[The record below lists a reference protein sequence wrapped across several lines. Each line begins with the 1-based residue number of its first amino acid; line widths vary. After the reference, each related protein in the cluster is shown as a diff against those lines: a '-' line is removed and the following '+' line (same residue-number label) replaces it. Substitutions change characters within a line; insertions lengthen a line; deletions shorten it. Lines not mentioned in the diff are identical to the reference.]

1 MAGLQDLLDK
11 YVYGDRTKQKIKDRK
26 DENRESYGIGKAD
39 PRKQGPAFAP
49 DSSQNRNKNVSPIVD
64 TEKAISRG
72 FVNPIVEIGELI
84 GLAEEGSSKNV
95 GLKSIAERDYSGLSD
110 QERLALVRT
119 KYKKDTSPIIGVKKG
134 YEGVGGFTEDPRGQ
148 SDIGGVDAA
157 RYRNNILFNDILLG
171 EYLDPKDGSVKY
183 TDTAVRDQ
191 FAKMVKEDSFAY
203 GAGLGGMYAIDL
215 SPVGLIGAAKL
226 VAKVPGAIKTAL
238 TSSYGKAATQLTAAL
253 TIAEASTTDA
263 EGASKGKL
271 IKEGIE
277 YLTNTGKVVSV
288 TNKKG
293 IDIVKQTLKQIEK
306 NKLKSTSQPTVENPN
321 KELQAIFDGM
331 DSRINPSSKY
341 KKKENLNKEIVT
353 FKYNNPL
360 YTGKEIAKHF
370 ANLYGNKGPSHGTV
384 GKLLDETG
392 LSSGTTGIKNSSK
405 IFANELKIAY
415 AKYFEQT
422 GQIPRTD
429 ELAAFMGVKTKRIY
443 SLREAV
449 KNNNSNL
456 LENFPFK
463 IGTYTQGGTFDRTT
477 NAAKKLKLR
486 SEFYA
491 DPNISTEIKDV
502 RRRIEKTLK
511 KWNAAFP
518 NAQKQL
524 DHIDGFI
531 NSQIRGT
538 KYESLEN
545 WQILDKKLNGY
556 KAALY
561 ENPKNGL
568 NAIKDKIKTA
578 TGPEKIKLEAKYEA
592 MLETYK
598 EILADSEVI
607 MRFDGLDGIPQ
618 AFIDANK
625 IARSSNTVEDLTKQL
640 NDMQK
645 ALDDNAESISKFK
658 NIEETFTTGMKNRY
672 GRNEGGRVPGR
683 AHYAEM
689 TPDGVQVHHSFLS
702 SDRDNTKPVINPL
715 RMFADNNAPYNP
727 ELIPGTAEYAVA
739 QVLGS
744 GDTERDLKERRR
756 KRDEAREEQ
765 DVIEESRDFLSS
777 KKPLEFHFTELLDPR
792 KVMDNPLIRRGIN
805 GNIYGAGTYL
815 MELAE
820 TIVNGSV
827 DPQQVALGFGGKK
840 DQSIPAQE
848 GRIQFEEYFPYLHKA
863 YEMSTQ
869 ALPETPTEQTYISVI
884 DELNRGMDRGLINLS
899 YDIFDLAFAGL
910 DGASGALG
918 KDSDFAGALKKSFDN
933 MDKTDP
939 ESWVGKI
946 SAIGTEFGVPG
957 GTIFKLVNRF
967 RKILGGAAGTNLF
980 AQQTWNLKGGQKA
993 GAVISNIIKRSGTG
1007 AVTFGI
1013 NDFVVGSQ
1021 YNSMNE
1027 YFGDNPLLFDEKL
1040 GYEPEDISDL
1050 TGRDLLMA
1058 NFRNRLRFAADGAII
1073 GGLFP
1078 LVGPAF
1084 KYGINPAARYVGAPV
1099 VGAGARVV
1107 GAGMTVGSKI
1117 LATDKYITP
1126 NLVKLGTKG
1135 ASLLGKDIISRLG
1148 AASASVFS
1156 GQNMAGQWGNFTK
1169 VLRAPLPKME
1179 DWGMFK
1185 VTSSN
1190 PLEVGLKRFDKF
1202 LGFFRDRGNQTI
1214 NNFYLTKRT
1223 EQFITGKSKEI
1234 EKLLKSIEVK
1244 SYDLANGFLKTNN
1257 KNITSPQGELYFME
1271 QVSSYLKGQIPI
1283 SKLPLEL
1290 QSMAKN
1296 LSDEFDTIRKSFKD
1310 VLPEGEL
1317 KTFLDTNLKEYM
1329 RHSFAAFSNPK
1340 YKIIDDIDN
1349 VAMMGERSESTL
1361 AAALGKKGLSGT
1373 KAEVDAAFASISKK
1387 DLYQNALQYITKQI
1401 QNNPEMLA
1409 AAMKRPGGLLAH
1421 AKHHLK
1427 EIIAKTKIENRD
1439 PIEIMQNIA
1448 RENLGL
1454 PELIVRTGD
1463 ELPQVIKKFLGQQ
1476 QGLRDSVVTT
1486 TASLLTQSANMRMYN
1501 KMLDDG
1507 LKNKWIFRTREEA
1520 RAAGIIDPQRIAS
1533 GTDGRMAGLTG
1544 EFNPKIA
1551 EHFASPEIATSI
1563 GKAEGG
1569 MFDDL
1574 YQNVFIQGLIGY
1586 KAGVQTMKTVF
1597 SPSTQARNFLSAGF
1611 FPLNMGHIGGK
1622 SSVTDAFKMT
1632 MDDIFGAGRTMD
1644 EEGLIKNISRKV
1656 ELGVLDE
1663 NIVVSELQ
1671 AVLRDIKSGKL
1682 KSLSGLSE
1690 KINATALSD
1699 TATKLYAG
1707 GDNVWKW
1714 YGHEYV
1720 KSQLRDVGFK
1730 NVDEALAYAKRMF
1743 NVDMGKINP
1752 MTGANKNMFDVIE
1765 EIAAYT
1771 VRETYPTYS
1780 KVPELVKVF
1789 RRIPFVGNFVSFP
1802 AEILRTSMAT
1812 TAYGL
1817 KHVMDDNPLLRQIG
1831 YRTLMGQTMAL
1842 GGVAT
1847 AVKGIGEAYTG
1858 ISGEKMDNWKKNF
1871 APEFMRNSYIIPIG
1885 KIPRVNSVGQKIK
1898 DKDGNIKYKD
1908 DQFRVFDMSRFAPY
1922 DLITSSVSNIMNRF
1936 TGPKKERLDPRVAE
1950 GEVMREFFTTAGPLY
1965 DLAGGTFFGTAIGF
1979 EPIIPLISSGRD
1991 KNGVSVFKDTDEF
2004 STKVDKFMAHWFKTV
2019 KPGGVA
2025 SAQKVFDAIQGD
2037 VQKGSGVPINLGSE
2051 LFKLFGGSDVKI
2063 DMNSAFRYKIADF
2076 KSSFIDTKESRYITT
2091 GDFRSA
2097 GPDYLL
2103 AQYNQMNKEAFNEQY
2118 QFYKAVRAA
2127 RGRNNMEEKRIKA
2140 AELALIPLE
2149 QRDKKYINIDGT
2161 AKNELQILSVIIRDS
2176 RLLSDDAI
2184 EDLLRQRLG
2193 KSAAKDILKG
2203 EFKPVS
2209 TGIGEG
2215 RKDGALDTRMKN
2227 IYRNNPGIERYFP
2240 ESYFL
2245 PKSLE
2250 EAKKTWSKRK
2260 FEDYEEGS
2268 DFIERRGDRD
2278 RFLNPSEKG
2287 MTETQTK
2294 PETETPPVQVA
2305 DSGEAIPAN
2314 LSSSNGVVNQTS
2326 GLTSTEEA
2334 LLSPSEQLIRK
2345 TQRGIA

>member
-1 MAGLQDLLDK
+1 MTKNQKHSMQVSLFNYNRFVKSKGNKITPDELQKIFQETLDGYVPSKYFSSKIRAGADGEPATRLASPSGSVFGATVREILKPTKIEGGGNMATFFTPPTQTQLKKIQKAWDNRYQQPVRKPQINRINTLSSNKKINEIMIGEKRLPTIEELAEALPNLTNNQRAKAVTEYIELLDGK
-11 YVYGDRTKQKIKDRK
+11 TFYTGTQGALNPVRKRRILASNLYEQLRKSTQYDVYRIASYNSALNQMDNVILRGNTKQVSMKSNAVNILKNNGVDTQLINIHEPTSVSTAARFNMHSYANFIVPETAIKNKGIISDTQSYLSKRLAELQEGTINRNQLLKKYDEFVKNKGLRK
-26 DENRESYGIGKAD
+26 DEVVTILSPTSKAINNWYGK
-39 PRKQGPAFAP
+39 
-49 DSSQNRNKNVSPIVD
+49 KNVARYLEEYGMDLVGEAKKSGFAFGVPK
-64 TEKAISRG
+64 KAIVLDD
-72 FVNPIVEIGELI
+72 FVKE
-84 GLAEEGSSKNV
+84 
-95 GLKSIAERDYSGLSD
+95 
-110 QERLALVRT
+110 
-119 KYKKDTSPIIGVKKG
+119 
-134 YEGVGGFTEDPRGQ
+134 GGFG
-148 SDIGGVDAA
+148 
-157 RYRNNILFNDILLG
+157 Y
-171 EYLDPKDGSVKY
+171 
-183 TDTAVRDQ
+183 
-191 FAKMVKEDSFAY
+191 
-203 GAGLGGMYAIDL
+203 
-215 SPVGLIGAAKL
+215 
-226 VAKVPGAIKTAL
+226 
-238 TSSYGKAATQLTAAL
+238 
-253 TIAEASTTDA
+253 
-263 EGASKGKL
+263 
-271 IKEGIE
+271 
-277 YLTNTGKVVSV
+277 SV
-288 TNKKG
+288 TS
-293 IDIVKQTLKQIEK
+293 
-306 NKLKSTSQPTVENPN
+306 KS
-321 KELQAIFDGM
+321 M
-331 DSRINPSSKY
+331 
-341 KKKENLNKEIVT
+341 
-353 FKYNNPL
+353 
-360 YTGKEIAKHF
+360 
-370 ANLYGNKGPSHGTV
+370 
-384 GKLLDETG
+384 
-392 LSSGTTGIKNSSK
+392 
-405 IFANELKIAY
+405 
-415 AKYFEQT
+415 
-422 GQIPRTD
+422 
-429 ELAAFMGVKTKRIY
+429 
-443 SLREAV
+443 
-449 KNNNSNL
+449 
-456 LENFPFK
+456 
-463 IGTYTQGGTFDRTT
+463 
-477 NAAKKLKLR
+477 
-486 SEFYA
+486 
-491 DPNISTEIKDV
+491 
-502 RRRIEKTLK
+502 
-511 KWNAAFP
+511 
-518 NAQKQL
+518 
-524 DHIDGFI
+524 
-531 NSQIRGT
+531 
-538 KYESLEN
+538 
-545 WQILDKKLNGY
+545 
-556 KAALY
+556 
-561 ENPKNGL
+561 
-568 NAIKDKIKTA
+568 
-578 TGPEKIKLEAKYEA
+578 
-592 MLETYK
+592 
-598 EILADSEVI
+598 
-607 MRFDGLDGIPQ
+607 
-618 AFIDANK
+618 
-625 IARSSNTVEDLTKQL
+625 
-640 NDMQK
+640 
-645 ALDDNAESISKFK
+645 
-658 NIEETFTTGMKNRY
+658 
-672 GRNEGGRVPGR
+672 GGRVPGR

-689 TPDGVQVHHSFLS
+689 TPDGVQTEHAFLS
-702 SDRDNTKPVINPL
+702 SEEDLSKKVINPL
-715 RMFADNNAPYNP
+715 RASRDDDLPYTP

-744 GDTERDLKERRR
+744 GDTDSADLARQERRKEFLR
-756 KRDEAREEQ
+756 VKEERELL
-765 DVIEESRDFLSS
+765 EESRGFLSS

-805 GNIYGAGTYL
+805 GNVYGAGTYL

-820 TIVNGSV
+820 TIVNGGV
-827 DPQQVALGFGGKK
+827 DPQQVALGFGGQK
-840 DQSIPAQE
+840 DKSIPAQE

-899 YDIFDLAFAGL
+899 YDVFDLAFAGL

-967 RKILGGAAGTNLF
+967 RKILGGAAGANLF
-980 AQQTWNLKGGQKA
+980 AQQTWNLKGAQKA

-1040 GYEPEDISDL
+1040 GYEPEDVSDL

-1169 VLRAPLPKME
+1169 VLKSPLPKME

-1223 EQFITGKSKEI
+1223 EQFITSKSKEI

-1387 DLYQNALQYITKQI
+1387 DLYQNALQYVTKQI

-1520 RAAGIIDPQRIAS
+1520 RAGGIIDPQRIAS

-1622 SSVTDAFKMT
+1622 ASVTDAFKMT
-1632 MDDIFGAGRTMD
+1632 MDDIFGAGRTVD
-1644 EEGLIKNISRKV
+1644 EESLIKNISRKV
-1656 ELGVLDE
+1656 DLGVLDE

-1690 KINATALSD
+1690 KINATAFSD

-1752 MTGANKNMFDVIE
+1752 MTGANKNMLDVIE

-1789 RRIPFVGNFVSFP
+1789 RRVPFVGNFVSFP

-1858 ISGEKMDNWKKNF
+1858 ISAEKMDNWKKNF
-1871 APEFMRNSYIIPIG
+1871 APEFMRNSYVIPIG
-1885 KIPRVNSVGQKIK
+1885 KIPVRNDNGQIK
-1898 DKDGNIKYKD
+1898 KKKDGSIIYRD

-1936 TGPKKERLDPRVAE
+1936 MGPKKERLDPRVAE

-1979 EPIIPLISSGRD
+1979 EPIIPLLSSGRD
-1991 KNGVSVFKDTDEF
+1991 KNGVSIFKSSDQFPD
-2004 STKVDKFMAHWFKTV
+2004 KVDKFMAHWFKTV

-2037 VQKGSGVPINLGSE
+2037 VQKGSGVPIDLSSE
-2051 LFKLFGGSDVKI
+2051 LFKLFGGSDVRI
-2063 DMNSAFRYKIADF
+2063 DMGSAFRYKIADY
-2076 KSSFIDTKESRYITT
+2076 KSSFIDTKEPRYITT

-2097 GPDYLL
+2097 GPDYLE

-2127 RGRNNMEEKRIKA
+2127 RGLNNIEEKKA
-2140 AELALIPLE
+2140 KVDLLKTIPVSEL
-2149 QRDKKYINIDGT
+2149 DKKYLNKDGT
-2161 AKNELQILSVIIRDS
+2161 RKTTRNLLKQVIDDS
-2176 RLLSDDAI
+2176 RLLNDT
-2184 EDLLRQRLG
+2184 DLMT
-2193 KSAAKDILKG
+2193 ILIDRVG
-2203 EFKPVS
+2203 ESTAESILNGYFKPVA
-2209 TGIGEG
+2209 TGIGKG
-2215 RKDGALDTRMKN
+2215 NKQGVLNARMN
-2227 IYRNNPGIERYFP
+2227 SIYKNNPGIDKFFSRE
-2240 ESYFL
+2240 YFL
-2245 PKSLE
+2245 PESLE
-2250 EAKKTWSKRK
+2250 LLKERWSVRK
-2260 FEDYEEGS
+2260 FEDYENE
-2268 DFIERRGDRD
+2268 
-2278 RFLNPSEKG
+2278 SEYIKK
-2287 MTETQTK
+2287 QDSTK
-2294 PETETPPVQVA
+2294 PNKYFNDDLLFPGRNTSSLPTETPSVQVA

>member
-11 YVYGDRTKQKIKDRK
+11 YVYGNATKQKISDRK
-26 DENRESYGIGKAD
+26 DETRESYGIGKAD
-39 PRKQGPAFAP
+39 PRKQGPAFAL
-49 DSSQNRNKNVSPIVD
+49 DSPQNRNKNVSPIVD
-64 TEKAISRG
+64 TQNAISRG

-84 GLAEEGSSKNV
+84 GLAEEGSSENV

-110 QERLALVRT
+110 QERLALIRT
-119 KYKKDTSPIIGVKKG
+119 RYKEDTSPIIGVKKG

-171 EYLDPKDGSVKY
+171 EYLDPKDGSVEY

-203 GAGLGGMYAIDL
+203 QAGLGGMYAIDL
-215 SPVGLIGAAKL
+215 SPAGLIGAAKL
-226 VAKVPGAIKTAL
+226 VAKVPGAVKTTL
-238 TSSYGKAATQLTAAL
+238 TSKYGKAATQVTAAL

-263 EGASKGKL
+263 EGASKGKI

-277 YLTNTGKVVSV
+277 YLTKTGKVVSV

-293 IDIVKQTLKQIEK
+293 IDVVKQTLKQIEK
-306 NKLKSTSQPTVENPN
+306 NKLKSNQPTVENPN

-331 DSRINPSSKY
+331 NSRLNSTSRY
-341 KKKENLNKEIVT
+341 KKLEALNKEIVT

-360 YTGKEIAKHF
+360 YSGKEISKHF
-370 ANLYGNKGPSHGTV
+370 ANLYGNKGPSTGTV

-392 LSSGTTGIKNSSK
+392 LSSSRTGILDSSK
-405 IFANELKIAY
+405 IFAGELKTAY

-429 ELAAFMGVKTKRIY
+429 ELAAFMGVKPKRIY

-449 KNNNSNL
+449 KNNNSDL
-456 LENFPFK
+456 LEKFPFK

-477 NAAKKLKLR
+477 NAAKKLKFR
-486 SEFYA
+486 ADFYN
-491 DPNISTEIKDV
+491 DPNISTEIKDI
-502 RRRIEKTLK
+502 RRRMEKTLK
-511 KWNAAFP
+511 EWNTAFP

-531 NSQIRGT
+531 NSEVRGT

-568 NAIKDKIKTA
+568 IAIKDKIKTA

-592 MLETYK
+592 MLETYN
-598 EILADSEVI
+598 EILVDSEVI

-625 IARSSNTVEDLTKQL
+625 TTRSSNTVEDLTKQL

-645 ALDDNAESISKFK
+645 ALDNNAM
-658 NIEETFTTGMKNRY
+658 T
-672 GRNEGGRVPGR
+672 EGGRVPGR
-683 AHYAEM
+683 AHYSEM
-689 TPDGVQVHHSFLS
+689 TPDGVQVHHAFLS

-715 RMFADNNAPYNP
+715 REFLDDDMPYNA

-739 QVLGS
+739 QAIGP
-744 GDTERDLKERRR
+744 GTTESDLKERR
-756 KRDEAREEQ
+756 KNREEAKEEQ
-765 DVIEESRDFLSS
+765 AVTEESREFLSS
-777 KKPLEFHFTELLDPR
+777 KKPLEFHFTELLNPR
-792 KVMDNPLIRRGIN
+792 KVLDNPLLRRGIN
-805 GNIYGAGTYL
+805 ANVYGAGTYL

-820 TIVNGSV
+820 TVVNGGV
-827 DPQQVALGFGGKK
+827 DPQQVALGFGGQK
-840 DQSIPAQE
+840 DESIPAQE
-848 GRIQFEEYFPYLHKA
+848 DRIQFEEYFPYLHKA
-863 YEMSTQ
+863 FKMSTDP
-869 ALPETPTEQTYISVI
+869 LPETPTEQTYISVI

-918 KDSDFAGALKKSFDN
+918 KDTDFAGALKKSFDN
-933 MDKTDP
+933 ADKTEP

-946 SAIGTEFGVPG
+946 STIGTEFGVPG

-967 RKILGGAAGTNLF
+967 RKILGGAMGTNLF
-980 AQQTWNLKGGQKA
+980 AQQTWNLKGAQKA
-993 GAVISNIIKRSGTG
+993 GTVISNIVKRSGTG
-1007 AVTFGI
+1007 AATFGI

-1040 GYEPEDISDL
+1040 NYEQEDISDL
-1050 TGRDLLMA
+1050 SGSDLLMA

-1084 KYGINPAARYVGAPV
+1084 KYGINPAARYVGAPA
-1099 VGAGARVV
+1099 VGAAARVV
-1107 GAGMTVGSKI
+1107 GGGMTVGSKI
-1117 LATDKYITP
+1117 LAADKYITP

-1148 AASASVFS
+1148 ASSASVFS

-1169 VLRAPLPKME
+1169 VLKSPLPKME

-1271 QVSSYLKGQIPI
+1271 QVSSYLRGQIPI

-1349 VAMMGERSESTL
+1349 VAMIGERSESSL

-1373 KAEVDAAFASISKK
+1373 KAQADAAFQSIRKK
-1387 DLYQNALQYITKQI
+1387 DLYENALHYITKQI

-1439 PIEIMQNIA
+1439 PVEIMQNIA

-1454 PELIVRTGD
+1454 SELIVRTGD
-1463 ELPQVIKKFLGQQ
+1463 ELPEAIKKFLGKQE
-1476 QGLRDSVVTT
+1476 GLRDSVVTT

-1520 RAAGIIDPQRIAS
+1520 RAAGVIDPQRIAS

-1551 EHFASPEIATSI
+1551 EHFASPEIATTV

-1622 SSVTDAFKMT
+1622 ASVTDAFKMT

-1644 EEGLIKNISRKV
+1644 EESLIKNISRKV

-1752 MTGANKNMFDVIE
+1752 MTGANKTMFDVIE
-1765 EIAAYT
+1765 EVAAYT

-1802 AEILRTSMAT
+1802 AEILRTSAAT

-1817 KHVMDDNPLLRQIG
+1817 KHVMEDNPLLRQIG
-1831 YRTLMGQTMAL
+1831 YRTLMGQSMAL
-1842 GGVAT
+1842 GGVASV
-1847 AVKGIGEAYTG
+1847 VKGIGEAYTG

-1871 APEFMRNSYIIPIG
+1871 APEFMRNSYVIPIG
-1885 KIPRVNSVGQKIK
+1885 KVAETNSVGQKRK
-1898 DKDGNIKYKD
+1898 DKNGNIKYKN

-1922 DLITSSVSNIMNRF
+1922 DLITSSVNNIMNRF
-1936 TGPKKERLDPRVAE
+1936 IGPKKEKLDPRVAE

-1991 KNGVSVFKDTDEF
+1991 KNGVSVFKSTDEF

-2037 VQKGSGVPINLGSE
+2037 VQKGSGVPIDLGSE

-2063 DMNSAFRYKIADF
+2063 DMNSAFRYKIADY
-2076 KSSFIDTKESRYITT
+2076 KSSFIDTKEPRYITT

-2097 GPDYLL
+2097 GPEYLL

-2118 QFYKAVRAA
+2118 QFFKAVRAA
-2127 RGRNNMEEKRIKA
+2127 RGRNNMEERRIKA
-2140 AELALIPLE
+2140 AELASIPLG
-2149 QRDKKYINIDGT
+2149 QRDKKYINKDGT
-2161 AKNELQILSVIIRDS
+2161 AKNELQILSVLVKDA
-2176 RLLSDDAI
+2176 RLISDDAI
-2184 EDLLRQRLG
+2184 EELLIQRVG
-2193 KSAAKDILKG
+2193 KSAAADILEG
-2203 EFKPVS
+2203 VFNPVS
-2209 TGIGEG
+2209 TGIGKG
-2215 RKDGALDTRMKN
+2215 KKDGALNTRMKN

-2240 ESYFL
+2240 EEYFL
-2245 PKSLE
+2245 PDSLE
-2250 EAKKTWSKRK
+2250 DAKDTWSERR
-2260 FEDYEEGS
+2260 FEDYEEDS
-2268 DFIERRGDRD
+2268 KYIERRGDKD
-2278 RFLNPSEKG
+2278 RFLNPSLKG

-2294 PETETPPVQVA
+2294 PETPPVQIA
-2305 DSGEAIPAN
+2305 DSGVPVTSN
-2314 LSSSNGVVNQTS
+2314 VSTSSGTVNPQT
-2326 GLTSTEEA
+2326 GLTSTEFA

-2345 TQRGIA
+2345 TQRGQA

>member
-1 MAGLQDLLDK
+1 MAKDPIYPNALELVQKMSSADYFGSEEDKETRKKSGSFVPSEMYYTEEEKKDRFGGSVGLDGIMNSLSSFALMGGNKPSDLIPLRGQNTSDRSDDMWVDRYSGEIYKNIKLPDEYGGGFFKKIVGTSDNNKRLDALNERHSQVGETPLMGALGVAMLPADAKGLAYLGSTGIKAAYK
-11 YVYGDRTKQKIKDRK
+11 YAAPKIGDAISDLRYIGEDAGSLLTGTAPRIEDASGVGAAKNSGYYPAEAVAARQNISKEKTQKIFKLFKEGLPISSISKEVGLGERYITQQLSKAKLTNRQTNISNLVDELFDSNQSYKENLERITESLEGTVIKGKPQFPIGSSIKGGKFSGHENIRK
-26 DENRESYGIGKAD
+26 AIQKKIIAKNQLSVKQYESLLEDLIKNEGKMD
-39 PRKQGPAFAP
+39 LP
-49 DSSQNRNKNVSPIVD
+49 DSFYGGFGEGPLKNVSTTIPNYV
-64 TEKAISRG
+64 
-72 FVNPIVEIGELI
+72 
-84 GLAEEGSSKNV
+84 
-95 GLKSIAERDYSGLSD
+95 IARN
-110 QERLALVRT
+110 T
-119 KYKKDTSPIIGVKKG
+119 MKKKYG
-134 YEGVGGFTEDPRGQ
+134 EGV
-148 SDIGGVDAA
+148 
-157 RYRNNILFNDILLG
+157 
-171 EYLDPKDGSVKY
+171 VK
-183 TDTAVRDQ
+183 
-191 FAKMVKEDSFAY
+191 S
-203 GAGLGGMYAIDL
+203 AIDGQAIFRKGPAEYADYKARTAASLKKSRNQIGKPERVVQLDNFSVTL
-215 SPVGLIGAAKL
+215 SPEEKNIYNQVNFLR
-226 VAKVPGAIKTAL
+226 KT
-238 TSSYGKAATQLTAAL
+238 
-253 TIAEASTTDA
+253 EASTT
-263 EGASKGKL
+263 
-271 IKEGIE
+271 
-277 YLTNTGKVVSV
+277 
-288 TNKKG
+288 
-293 IDIVKQTLKQIEK
+293 LKNNDEFQQYILK
-306 NKLKSTSQPTVENPN
+306 NDQ
-321 KELQAIFDGM
+321 
-331 DSRINPSSKY
+331 
-341 KKKENLNKEIVT
+341 
-353 FKYNNPL
+353 
-360 YTGKEIAKHF
+360 
-370 ANLYGNKGPSHGTV
+370 
-384 GKLLDETG
+384 LLDT
-392 LSSGTTGIKNSSK
+392 LSYRVTSNGDI
-405 IFANELKIAY
+405 
-415 AKYFEQT
+415 
-422 GQIPRTD
+422 IPRTKENTID
-429 ELAAFMGVKTKRIY
+429 SLEKVFDPKAYTQTFFETDHIMGIENANKTGVNL
-443 SLREAV
+443 LRNYQTLP
-449 KNNNSNL
+449 KYLNNSFKKPTDKFIAKL
-456 LENFPFK
+456 LK
-463 IGTYTQGGTFDRTT
+463 Q
-477 NAAKKLKLR
+477 
-486 SEFYA
+486 
-491 DPNISTEIKDV
+491 
-502 RRRIEKTLK
+502 EKVSDEDL
-511 KWNAAFP
+511 
-518 NAQKQL
+518 
-524 DHIDGFI
+524 I
-531 NSQIRGT
+531 
-538 KYESLEN
+538 
-545 WQILDKKLNGY
+545 KLNKIID
-556 KAALY
+556 KAEELGISLY
-561 ENPKNGL
+561 VDNPGKLGLGNNKYVGAKTVAEKGVPYAIQTENM
-568 NAIKDKIKTA
+568 IKKYMPDIQFKF
-578 TGPEKIKLEAKYEA
+578 PEL
-592 MLETYK
+592 
-598 EILADSEVI
+598 
-607 MRFDGLDGIPQ
+607 Q
-618 AFIDANK
+618 
-625 IARSSNTVEDLTKQL
+625 
-640 NDMQK
+640 
-645 ALDDNAESISKFK
+645 
-658 NIEETFTTGMKNRY
+658 
-672 GRNEGGRVPGR
+672 GR
-683 AHYAEM
+683 AHYSAM
-689 TPDGVQVHHSFLS
+689 TPDGVQIKHAFLAS
-702 SDRDNTKPVINPL
+702 EEDLNKKVINPL
-715 RMFADNNAPYNP
+715 RASRDDDLPYTP

-744 GDTERDLKERRR
+744 GDTDSADLARQERRKEFLR
-756 KRDEAREEQ
+756 VKEERELL
-765 DVIEESRDFLSS
+765 EESRDFLSS
-777 KKPLEFHFTELLDPR
+777 ELPLQFHFTELLNPR

-805 GNIYGAGTYL
+805 ANVYGAGTYL

-820 TIVNGSV
+820 TIVNGGV

-840 DQSIPAQE
+840 DESIPAQE

-863 YEMSTQ
+863 YKMSTDP
-869 ALPETPTEQTYISVI
+869 LPETPGPGPTEQTYISVI

-910 DGASGALG
+910 DGAGGVLG
-918 KDSDFAGALKKSFDN
+918 KDTDFAGALKKSFDK

-980 AQQTWNLKGGQKA
+980 AQQTWNLKGAQKA

-1021 YNSMNE
+1021 YNSMSE
-1027 YFGDNPLLFDEKL
+1027 YFGDNPLLFDEKFN
-1040 GYEPEDISDL
+1040 YEPEDVSNL
-1050 TGRDLLMA
+1050 SGNDLLMA

-1084 KYGINPAARYVGAPV
+1084 KYGINPAARYVGGPA

-1169 VLRAPLPKME
+1169 VLRSPLPKME

-1223 EQFITGKSKEI
+1223 EQFITAKSKKI

-1349 VAMMGERSESTL
+1349 VAMIGERSESTL
-1361 AAALGKKGLSGT
+1361 ATALGKKGLSGT
-1373 KAEVDAAFASISKK
+1373 KAEVDAAFASIKKK
-1387 DLYQNALQYITKQI
+1387 DLYENALQYITKQI

-1454 PELIVRTGD
+1454 PELIIRTGD

-1476 QGLRDSVVTT
+1476 EGLRDSVVTT

-1574 YQNVFIQGLIGY
+1574 YQNSFIQGLIAY

-1622 SSVTDAFKMT
+1622 ASVTDAFKMT
-1632 MDDIFGAGRTMD
+1632 MDDIFGAGRTVD
-1644 EEGLIKNISRKV
+1644 EESLIRNISRKV

-1682 KSLSGLSE
+1682 KSLSNLSQT
-1690 KINATALSD
+1690 INATALSD

-1730 NVDEALAYAKRMF
+1730 NVDEGLAYAKRMF

-1752 MTGANKNMFDVIE
+1752 MTGANKTMLDVIE
-1765 EIAAYT
+1765 EVAAYT

-1812 TAYGL
+1812 TIYGL
-1817 KHVMDDNPLLRQIG
+1817 KHVMDENPLLRQIG
-1831 YRTLMGQTMAL
+1831 YRTLMGQSMAL

-1885 KIPRVNSVGQKIK
+1885 KVPLKDNNGQIK
-1898 DKDGNIKYKD
+1898 KKKDGSIVYRD

-1936 TGPKKERLDPRVAE
+1936 MGPKKERLDPRIAE

-1979 EPIIPLISSGRD
+1979 EPILPLLSKGRD
-1991 KNGVSVFKDTDEF
+1991 KNGVQVFLSSDEP
-2004 STKVDKFMAHWFKTV
+2004 STKIDKFMAHWFKTV

-2025 SAQKVFDAIQGD
+2025 SAQKIFDAIQGD
-2037 VQKGSGVPINLGSE
+2037 VQKGSGVPIELNTE

-2076 KSSFIDTKESRYITT
+2076 KSTFIDSKEPRYRQTA
-2091 GDFRSA
+2091 DFRNA
-2097 GPDYLL
+2097 GPRYLE

-2127 RGRNNMEEKRIKA
+2127 RGLNNIEEKKA
-2140 AELALIPLE
+2140 KVDLLKTIPASEL
-2149 QRDKKYINIDGT
+2149 DKKYLNKDGT
-2161 AKNELQILSVIIRDS
+2161 RKTTRNLLKQVIDDSKLLNDVDLMTILIDRVGESTAELILS
-2176 RLLSDDAI
+2176 
-2184 EDLLRQRLG
+2184 G
-2193 KSAAKDILKG
+2193 Y
-2203 EFKPVS
+2203 FKPMP
-2209 TGIGEG
+2209 TGIGKG
-2215 RKDGALDTRMKN
+2215 NKQGVLNTRMN
-2227 IYRNNPGIERYFP
+2227 TIYRSNPGIDKFFP
-2240 ESYFL
+2240 REYFL
-2245 PKSLE
+2245 PESLE
-2250 EAKKTWSKRK
+2250 VLKEQWSVRR
-2260 FEDYEEGS
+2260 FEDYENES
-2268 DFIERRGDRD
+2268 EYIKEQDSTE
-2278 RFLNPSEKG
+2278 PSEYFNDDLLSPRLD
-2287 MTETQTK
+2287 TSSL
-2294 PETETPPVQVA
+2294 PTETPPVQVA

>member
-11 YVYGDRTKQKIKDRK
+11 YVYGNATKQKISDRK
-26 DENRESYGIGKAD
+26 DETRESYGIGKAD
-39 PRKQGPAFAP
+39 PRKQGPAFAL
-49 DSSQNRNKNVSPIVD
+49 DSPQNRNKNVSPIVD
-64 TEKAISRG
+64 TQNAISRG

-84 GLAEEGSSKNV
+84 GLAEEGSSENV

-110 QERLALVRT
+110 QERLALIRT
-119 KYKKDTSPIIGVKKG
+119 RYKEDTSPIIGVKKG

-171 EYLDPKDGSVKY
+171 EYLDPKDGSVEY

-203 GAGLGGMYAIDL
+203 QAGLGGMYAIDL
-215 SPVGLIGAAKL
+215 SPAGLIGAAKL

-238 TSSYGKAATQLTAAL
+238 TSSYGKAATQLTTAL

-263 EGASKGKL
+263 EGASKGKI

-293 IDIVKQTLKQIEK
+293 IDVVKQTLKQIEK
-306 NKLKSTSQPTVENPN
+306 NKLKSNQPTVENPN

-331 DSRINPSSKY
+331 NSRLNSTSRY
-341 KKKENLNKEIVT
+341 KKLEALNKEIVT

-360 YTGKEIAKHF
+360 YSGKEISKHF
-370 ANLYGNKGPSHGTV
+370 ANLYGNKGPSTGTV

-392 LSSGTTGIKNSSK
+392 LSSSRTGIKNSSK
-405 IFANELKIAY
+405 IFAGELKTAY

-429 ELAAFMGVKTKRIY
+429 ELAAFMGVKPKRIY

-449 KNNNSNL
+449 KNNNSDL
-456 LENFPFK
+456 LEKFPFK

-491 DPNISTEIKDV
+491 DPNISTEIKNV
-502 RRRIEKTLK
+502 RRRMEKTLK
-511 KWNAAFP
+511 KWNTAFP

-531 NSQIRGT
+531 NSEVRGT

-568 NAIKDKIKTA
+568 IAIKDKIKTA

-592 MLETYK
+592 MLETYN
-598 EILADSEVI
+598 EILVDSEVI

-625 IARSSNTVEDLTKQL
+625 TTRSSNTVEDLTKQL

-645 ALDDNAESISKFK
+645 ALDNNAM
-658 NIEETFTTGMKNRY
+658 T
-672 GRNEGGRVPGR
+672 EGGRVPGR
-683 AHYAEM
+683 AHYSEM
-689 TPDGVQVHHSFLS
+689 TPDGVQVHHAFLS

-715 RMFADNNAPYNP
+715 REFLDDDMPYNA

-739 QVLGS
+739 QAIGP
-744 GDTERDLKERRR
+744 GTTESDLKERR
-756 KRDEAREEQ
+756 KNREEAKEEQ
-765 DVIEESRDFLSS
+765 AVTEESREFLSS
-777 KKPLEFHFTELLDPR
+777 KKPLEFHFTELLNPR
-792 KVMDNPLIRRGIN
+792 KVLDNPLLRRGIN
-805 GNIYGAGTYL
+805 ANVYGAGTYL

-820 TIVNGSV
+820 TVVNGGV
-827 DPQQVALGFGGKK
+827 DPQQVALGFGGQK
-840 DQSIPAQE
+840 DESIPAQE
-848 GRIQFEEYFPYLHKA
+848 DRIQFEEYFPYLHKA
-863 YEMSTQ
+863 FKMSTDP
-869 ALPETPTEQTYISVI
+869 LPETPTEQTYISVI

-918 KDSDFAGALKKSFDN
+918 KDTDFAGALKKSFDN
-933 MDKTDP
+933 ADKTEP

-946 SAIGTEFGVPG
+946 STIGTEFGVPG

-967 RKILGGAAGTNLF
+967 RKILGGAMGTNLF
-980 AQQTWNLKGGQKA
+980 AQQTWNLKGAQKA
-993 GAVISNIIKRSGTG
+993 GTVISNIVKRSGTG
-1007 AVTFGI
+1007 AATFGI

-1040 GYEPEDISDL
+1040 NYEQEDISDL
-1050 TGRDLLMA
+1050 SGSDLLMA

-1084 KYGINPAARYVGAPV
+1084 KYGINPAARYVGAPA
-1099 VGAGARVV
+1099 VGAAARVV
-1107 GAGMTVGSKI
+1107 GGGMTVGSKI
-1117 LATDKYITP
+1117 LAADKYITP

-1148 AASASVFS
+1148 ASSASVFS

-1169 VLRAPLPKME
+1169 VLKSPLPKME

-1271 QVSSYLKGQIPI
+1271 QVSSYLRGQIPI

-1349 VAMMGERSESTL
+1349 VAMIGERSESSL

-1373 KAEVDAAFASISKK
+1373 KAQADAAFQSIRKK
-1387 DLYQNALQYITKQI
+1387 DLYENALHYITKQI

-1439 PIEIMQNIA
+1439 PVEIMQNIA

-1454 PELIVRTGD
+1454 SEDVR
-1463 ELPQVIKKFLGQQ
+1463 
-1476 QGLRDSVVTT
+1476 
-1486 TASLLTQSANMRMYN
+1486 
-1501 KMLDDG
+1501 
-1507 LKNKWIFRTREEA
+1507 
-1520 RAAGIIDPQRIAS
+1520 
-1533 GTDGRMAGLTG
+1533 
-1544 EFNPKIA
+1544 
-1551 EHFASPEIATSI
+1551 
-1563 GKAEGG
+1563 
-1569 MFDDL
+1569 
-1574 YQNVFIQGLIGY
+1574 
-1586 KAGVQTMKTVF
+1586 
-1597 SPSTQARNFLSAGF
+1597 
-1611 FPLNMGHIGGK
+1611 
-1622 SSVTDAFKMT
+1622 
-1632 MDDIFGAGRTMD
+1632 
-1644 EEGLIKNISRKV
+1644 
-1656 ELGVLDE
+1656 
-1663 NIVVSELQ
+1663 
-1671 AVLRDIKSGKL
+1671 
-1682 KSLSGLSE
+1682 
-1690 KINATALSD
+1690 
-1699 TATKLYAG
+1699 
-1707 GDNVWKW
+1707 
-1714 YGHEYV
+1714 
-1720 KSQLRDVGFK
+1720 
-1730 NVDEALAYAKRMF
+1730 
-1743 NVDMGKINP
+1743 
-1752 MTGANKNMFDVIE
+1752 
-1765 EIAAYT
+1765 
-1771 VRETYPTYS
+1771 
-1780 KVPELVKVF
+1780 
-1789 RRIPFVGNFVSFP
+1789 
-1802 AEILRTSMAT
+1802 
-1812 TAYGL
+1812 
-1817 KHVMDDNPLLRQIG
+1817 
-1831 YRTLMGQTMAL
+1831 
-1842 GGVAT
+1842 
-1847 AVKGIGEAYTG
+1847 
-1858 ISGEKMDNWKKNF
+1858 
-1871 APEFMRNSYIIPIG
+1871 
-1885 KIPRVNSVGQKIK
+1885 
-1898 DKDGNIKYKD
+1898 
-1908 DQFRVFDMSRFAPY
+1908 
-1922 DLITSSVSNIMNRF
+1922 
-1936 TGPKKERLDPRVAE
+1936 
-1950 GEVMREFFTTAGPLY
+1950 
-1965 DLAGGTFFGTAIGF
+1965 
-1979 EPIIPLISSGRD
+1979 
-1991 KNGVSVFKDTDEF
+1991 
-2004 STKVDKFMAHWFKTV
+2004 
-2019 KPGGVA
+2019 
-2025 SAQKVFDAIQGD
+2025 
-2037 VQKGSGVPINLGSE
+2037 
-2051 LFKLFGGSDVKI
+2051 
-2063 DMNSAFRYKIADF
+2063 
-2076 KSSFIDTKESRYITT
+2076 
-2091 GDFRSA
+2091 
-2097 GPDYLL
+2097 
-2103 AQYNQMNKEAFNEQY
+2103 
-2118 QFYKAVRAA
+2118 
-2127 RGRNNMEEKRIKA
+2127 
-2140 AELALIPLE
+2140 
-2149 QRDKKYINIDGT
+2149 
-2161 AKNELQILSVIIRDS
+2161 
-2176 RLLSDDAI
+2176 
-2184 EDLLRQRLG
+2184 
-2193 KSAAKDILKG
+2193 
-2203 EFKPVS
+2203 
-2209 TGIGEG
+2209 
-2215 RKDGALDTRMKN
+2215 
-2227 IYRNNPGIERYFP
+2227 
-2240 ESYFL
+2240 
-2245 PKSLE
+2245 
-2250 EAKKTWSKRK
+2250 
-2260 FEDYEEGS
+2260 
-2268 DFIERRGDRD
+2268 
-2278 RFLNPSEKG
+2278 
-2287 MTETQTK
+2287 
-2294 PETETPPVQVA
+2294 
-2305 DSGEAIPAN
+2305 
-2314 LSSSNGVVNQTS
+2314 
-2326 GLTSTEEA
+2326 
-2334 LLSPSEQLIRK
+2334 
-2345 TQRGIA
+2345 